1 MKRLVEGMSNNVKI
15 GDWVKG
21 NSEDGELIIGYVQ
34 ALDQLERGALVKV
47 VSSDYD
53 GQVGKS
59 IFLSSRQVKT
69 LPEVN
74 VNNKEQLLNLIDLAL
89 ATGDKE
95 WFMELSAKLNNM
107 RDLAKNIGSS
117 DGNSQTH

>member
-59 IFLSSRQVKT
+59 IFLSSRHVKT

-107 RDLAKNIGSS
+107 RDLAKNIISS
-117 DGNSQTH
+117 DKK